1 MIAPESFHP
10 QLVWVGFPFFLF
22 VFEVFSP
29 NPPIEL
35 PMAKNQ
41 YFTLLQVQE
50 KETDAELPET

>member
-10 QLVWVGFPFFLF
+10 QLVWVGFPIFLF

-50 KETDAELPET
+50 KEKDAELPET